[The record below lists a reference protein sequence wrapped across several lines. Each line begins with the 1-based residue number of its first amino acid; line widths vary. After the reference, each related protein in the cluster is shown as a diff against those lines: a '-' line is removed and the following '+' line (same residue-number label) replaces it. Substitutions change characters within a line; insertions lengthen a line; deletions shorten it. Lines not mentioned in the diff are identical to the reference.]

1 MDNLVASNSRATF
14 FWRGLS
20 FPLVSALFG
29 YSAVLFVPAVL
40 NDPDTYWHI
49 ETGRWILEHHT
60 IPRVDPFSFSMS
72 GQPWIAH
79 EWLSEVLMALAARAL
94 GWNGIVML
102 FGAAAAMTFGCLAQY
117 LAQRMHL
124 LAAAFTV
131 TLGAVC
137 VCPSLLARPHLLAL
151 PLVALWT
158 IGLLRAQETRGSPP
172 WRILPLMLIWANLHA
187 SFIFGLGLI
196 GPVAVDALVDTKCD
210 AWRIARSWTL
220 FFSAALA
227 TALITP
233 QGWHGLLFPFQ
244 LASMQLVSTIGEWRP
259 IVLHRLEPIELA
271 LVALLYVIVSWR
283 VRMSAPR
290 FLILAGLLY
299 MSYRHVRHE
308 MLAGIVGA
316 AVLAEPLGRAFGTIA
331 SAPGRRGLSWYQV
344 IAALACAASL
354 TGLRFAHPVVRG
366 DGPISPVT
374 ALAAVP
380 ADLQKTPVFN
390 SYEFGG
396 YLIFRHVRPF
406 IDGRAD
412 MYGDVFMSTYLD
424 AARPERATFERVV
437 KRYRVRW
444 ALLATPSA
452 VAQMVATLPGWR
464 RIYRDDVAA
473 VFVREEP

>member
-158 IGLLRAQETRGSPP
+158 IGLLRGEETRGSPP
-172 WRILPLMLIWANLHA
+172 WRVLPLMTIVHA
-187 SFIFGLGLI
+187 
-196 GPVAVDALVDTKCD
+196 
-210 AWRIARSWTL
+210 
-220 FFSAALA
+220 
-227 TALITP
+227 P
-233 QGWHGLLFPFQ
+233 QTSSRQ
-244 LASMQLVSTIGEWRP
+244 LES
-259 IVLHRLEPIELA
+259 
-271 LVALLYVIVSWR
+271 
-283 VRMSAPR
+283 
-290 FLILAGLLY
+290 
-299 MSYRHVRHE
+299 
-308 MLAGIVGA
+308 
-316 AVLAEPLGRAFGTIA
+316 
-331 SAPGRRGLSWYQV
+331 
-344 IAALACAASL
+344 
-354 TGLRFAHPVVRG
+354 
-366 DGPISPVT
+366 
-374 ALAAVP
+374 
-380 ADLQKTPVFN
+380 
-390 SYEFGG
+390 
-396 YLIFRHVRPF
+396 
-406 IDGRAD
+406 
-412 MYGDVFMSTYLD
+412 
-424 AARPERATFERVV
+424 
-437 KRYRVRW
+437 
-444 ALLATPSA
+444 
-452 VAQMVATLPGWR
+452 
-464 RIYRDDVAA
+464 
-473 VFVREEP
+473 